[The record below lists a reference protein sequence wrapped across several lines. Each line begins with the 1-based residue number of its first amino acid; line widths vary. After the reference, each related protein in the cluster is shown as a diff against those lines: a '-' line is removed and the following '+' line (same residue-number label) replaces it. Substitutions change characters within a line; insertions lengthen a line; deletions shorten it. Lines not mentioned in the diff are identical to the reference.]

1 MGQLTGLFGPPDW
14 WNVGPM
20 GLFILGGAVFR
31 IASMLVY
38 EEGPWDIFCRLRHRL
53 GVRYDER
60 SQPFGLNVVGK
71 ALCCLWCTS
80 VWVGMAGVLSVMF
93 APWLT
98 MTLSLPFAL
107 SALAILLSKAVGN
120 E

>member
-1 MGQLTGLFGPPDW
+1 VGLI
-14 WNVGPM
+14 
-20 GLFILGGAVFR
+20 ILGGAVFR
-31 IASMLVY
+31 IALMLTS
-38 EEGPWDIFCRLRHRL
+38 EEGPWDILCRLRHLL
-53 GVRYDER
+53 GVRYDA
-60 SQPFGLNVVGK
+60 SSNPYGLNVVGK

-80 VWVGMAGVLSVMF
+80 VWVGIGGALLVVF
-93 APWLT
+93 APWPT